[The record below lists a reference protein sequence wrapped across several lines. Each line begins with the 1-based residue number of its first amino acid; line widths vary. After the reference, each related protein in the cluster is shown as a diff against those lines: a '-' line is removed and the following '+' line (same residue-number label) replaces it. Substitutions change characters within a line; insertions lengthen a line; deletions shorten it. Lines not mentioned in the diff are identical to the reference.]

1 MGKGSNLAISLF
13 IILILC
19 IGLFYTNWYKFK
31 PAQQVSDTAIQNRLN
46 DNLRIDTIVM
56 RYDSLIYKT
65 KVKTHEKIIFIYM
78 WPDSILIDSI
88 KSGLQQFDSIGN
100 AKNTIYHGTEQKH

>member
-1 MGKGSNLAISLF
+1 MGKGSNSAISLF

-31 PAQQVSDTAIQNRLN
+31 PAQQISDTTIQNRLN
-46 DNLRIDTIVM
+46 DNLRIDTIIK

-65 KVKTHEKIIFIYM
+65 KVKTNEKIIFIYM
-78 WPDSILIDSI
+78 WPDSVLLDSI
-88 KSGLQQFDSIGN
+88 KSGLQDFDSIGN
-100 AKNTIYHGTEQKH
+100 AKNPIYNGAEQK

>member
-1 MGKGSNLAISLF
+1 MGKGSNSAISLF

-31 PAQQVSDTAIQNRLN
+31 PAQQISDTTIQNRLN
-46 DNLRIDTIVM
+46 DNLRIDTIIK

-65 KVKTHEKIIFIYM
+65 KIKTNEKIIYIYM
-78 WPDSILIDSI
+78 WPDSVLLDSI
-88 KSGLQQFDSIGN
+88 RTRLQEFDSIGN
-100 AKNTIYHGTEQKH
+100 AKNPIYHGAEQK

>member
-1 MGKGSNLAISLF
+1 MGKGSNSAINLF

-31 PAQQVSDTAIQNRLN
+31 PAQQISDTTIQNRLN
-46 DNLRIDTIVM
+46 DNLRIDTIIK

-65 KVKTHEKIIFIYM
+65 KIKTNEKIIFIYM
-78 WPDSILIDSI
+78 WPDSVLLDSI
-88 KSGLQQFDSIGN
+88 KSRLQDFDSIGN
-100 AKNTIYHGTEQKH
+100 AKNPIYHGTE

>member
-1 MGKGSNLAISLF
+1 MGKGSSLF

-31 PAQQVSDTAIQNRLN
+31 PAQQISDTTIQNRLN
-46 DNLRIDTIVM
+46 DNLRIDTIIK

-65 KVKTHEKIIFIYM
+65 KVKTNEKIIFIYM

-100 AKNTIYHGTEQKH
+100 AKNLKYNGAE

>member
-1 MGKGSNLAISLF
+1 MEKGSNSAISLF

-31 PAQQVSDTAIQNRLN
+31 PAQQISDTTIQNRLN
-46 DNLRIDTIVM
+46 DNLRIDTILK

-65 KVKTHEKIIFIYM
+65 KIKTNEKIIFIYLL
-78 WPDSILIDSI
+78 PDSLLIDSI
-88 KSGLQQFDSIGN
+88 KSGLQQFDSLGN
-100 AKNTIYHGTEQKH
+100 AKNPKYNGAE

>member
-1 MGKGSNLAISLF
+1 MGKGSSLF

-31 PAQQVSDTAIQNRLN
+31 PAQQISDTTIQNRLN
-46 DNLRIDTIVM
+46 DNLRIDTIIK

-65 KVKTHEKIIFIYM
+65 KVKTNEKIIFIYM
-78 WPDSILIDSI
+78 WPDSVLLDSI
-88 KSGLQQFDSIGN
+88 KSGLQQFDSLGN
-100 AKNTIYHGTEQKH
+100 AKNPIYHGAE

>member
-1 MGKGSNLAISLF
+1 MGKGSSLF
-13 IILILC
+13 IILALC

-46 DNLRIDTIVM
+46 DNLRIDTIIK

-65 KVKTHEKIIFIYM
+65 KVKTNEKIIFIYM
-78 WPDSILIDSI
+78 WPDSVLLDSI
-88 KSGLQQFDSIGN
+88 RSGLQEFDSIGN
-100 AKNTIYHGTEQKH
+100 AKNSKYNGAK

>member
-1 MGKGSNLAISLF
+1 MEKGSNLAISLF

-31 PAQQVSDTAIQNRLN
+31 PAQQISDTTIQNRLN
-46 DNLRIDTIVM
+46 DNLRIDTIIK

-65 KVKTHEKIIFIYM
+65 KIKTNEKIIFIYM
-78 WPDSILIDSI
+78 WPDSVLLDSI
-88 KSGLQQFDSIGN
+88 KSGLQYFDSIGN
-100 AKNTIYHGTEQKH
+100 AKNPIYNGAE

>member
-1 MGKGSNLAISLF
+1 MGKGSSLF

-31 PAQQVSDTAIQNRLN
+31 PAQQISDTTIQNRLN
-46 DNLRIDTIVM
+46 DNLRIDTIIK

-65 KVKTHEKIIFIYM
+65 KIKTNEKIIFIYLL
-78 WPDSILIDSI
+78 PDSILVDSI
-88 KSGLQQFDSIGN
+88 RAKLNQFDTTGTPKNLSYNG
-100 AKNTIYHGTEQKH
+100 AK